1 MGLKDR
7 LLPGYLGVF
16 MRALFCAA
24 MAAALAFPAAAQTLR
39 PDQVRFRALY
49 KELIETDT
57 TLSAGDCTLLAHKMG
72 AHLKAAGYADADL
85 HYFTAEGHP
94 KEGGLVARLPGSDPH
109 AKAILL
115 LGHIDVVE
123 AKREDWTRDPF
134 TLVEENGY
142 FYGRGASDMKPQVA
156 AWVDTLMRLKEEG
169 FKNRRTIKMA
179 LTCGEETSTAFNGAS
194 YLSTHERD
202 LIDAAFALNEG
213 GGGRLDKDGKPLM
226 MTVQAAEKFP
236 ANYTLEVTNPGGHS
250 SRPMP
255 DNAIYHLAAGLTR
268 ISAYA
273 FPVEASDI
281 TRQYFAKLSPQVG
294 GEMGA
299 AMSAFAK
306 DPTDKAAAAKLA
318 SDPSYNAILHTT
330 CVATLLNAGHAN
342 NALPQRA
349 DANINCRVFPGT
361 TPQQVRDKLQELVAD
376 PQIKVTLADKRSEVP
391 KGPQPINPQVFGPVE
406 KLAAKMW
413 PGIPVVPSMSAG
425 ATDGAFLTPA
435 GIPTYGV
442 SGMFGDTDGNGAHG
456 LNERMRVGSVYKG
469 RDFLY
474 EVVKIYANQ
483 K

>member
-1 MGLKDR
+1 MR
-7 LLPGYLGVF
+7 YLIS
-16 MRALFCAA
+16 
-24 MAAALAFPAAAQTLR
+24 AALAASLTLPAAAQTN
-39 PDQVRFRALY
+39 PGQARFRALY
-49 KELIETDT
+49 KELVETNT
-57 TLSAGDCTLLAHKMG
+57 TLSAGDCSLLAQKMG
-72 AHLKAAGYADADL
+72 AHLKQAGYPDADL

-94 KEGGLVARLPGSDPH
+94 KEGGLVARLPGSDPQ

-142 FYGRGASDMKPQVA
+142 FYGRGASDMKSQVA
-156 AWVDTLMRLKEEG
+156 AWVDTMMRLKEEG

-179 LTCGEETSTAFNGAS
+179 LTCGEETSTAFNGAN
-194 YLSTHERD
+194 YLATHERA

-213 GGGRLDKDGKPLM
+213 GGGRLNAAGKPLM
-226 MTVQAAEKFP
+226 MTIQAAEKFP
-236 ANYTLEVTNPGGHS
+236 QNYQLEVTNPGGHS

-255 DNAIYHLAAGLTR
+255 DNAIYRLAAGLTR
-268 ISAYA
+268 ISGYA
-273 FPVEASDI
+273 FPVQASDI

-299 AMSAFAK
+299 AMAAFAK
-306 DPTDKAAAAKLA
+306 DPTDKAAATRLA

-361 TPQQVRDKLQELVAD
+361 TPEQVRAKLQELVAD

-391 KGPQPINPQVFGPVE
+391 KGPQPINPPVFAPVE
-406 KLAAKMW
+406 KLVAKMW

-442 SGMFGDTDGNGAHG
+442 SGMFGDPDGNGAHG
-456 LNERMRVGSVYKG
+456 LNERLRVTSAYQG